1 MAQQI
6 INIGALPNDGSGD
19 PLRTAFNKINNNFAE
34 LFTAPFNTSTANTTG
49 SGANQVIFSALAN
62 SFVQGTF
69 QINSSNPATNDS
81 QNITLTAATTNDNVS
96 VKFSGFGTLFNGTP
110 VTQYDM
116 DVLSGNVRILV
127 SPLTSAPLTHIISY
141 QLVAAL

>member
-34 LFTAPFNTSTANTTG
+34 LFTAPFNTASANTTG
-49 SGANQVIFSALAN
+49 SGANQVIFTTPAPT
-62 SFVQGTF
+62 FIQGTF

-81 QNITLTAATTNDNVS
+81 QNITLTAAKSNDNAS

-110 VTQYDM
+110 VTQYNM
-116 DVLSGNVRILV
+116 DVHSGNVRILV
-127 SPLTSAPLTHIISY
+127 SPLSTAALTHLIAY

>member
-34 LFTAPFNTSTANTTG
+34 LFTAPFNTLSANTTG
-49 SGANQVIFSALAN
+49 PTPNQTIFSAPATA
-62 SFVQGTF
+62 FTQGKF
-69 QINSSNPATNDS
+69 QINSVNLLTNDS
-81 QNITLTAATTNDNVS
+81 QNITLTAAKCNDNVS
-96 VKFSGFGTLFNGTP
+96 VKFSGYGTLFTGAP

-116 DVLSGNVRILV
+116 DIATGNLRILC
-127 SPLTSAPLTHIISY
+127 SPLTTANLTHFIAY
-141 QLVAAL
+141 QLTTAV